1 MSFFKNIPYEL
12 VLGWRYTRAGRAT
25 RRNGFISFISGVS
38 MMGIGLGVA
47 ALIIVLSVMNGFQKE
62 VRDRMLGVVSH
73 IEVYAA
79 DGAAVADLPALL
91 ARLKAHPQVVGAAP
105 FITAQALLARG
116 EDMKG
121 VLVLDFGVPYQAP
134 GETVLSLLANAWP
147 PSLILGGLGVLI
159 GAPLGILLGM
169 AAALRRNSWI
179 DYVAS
184 ALSVIGLTIPVFVIS
199 MMLILVFAVWLNW
212 LPASGWGKPERWI
225 LPIIAYAAI
234 PLATYARYTRSAMLD
249 TLNRPFVT
257 ALRAK
262 GLSERRII
270 FQHVL
275 RNSAIPMVTVF
286 LPMFIGTA
294 TGSIFVEAM
303 FRVPGLGS
311 YFVSSI
317 TNRDY
322 PLEMALVLMVT
333 LATCLAYLISDIAY
347 AWLNPRIRLGDDSQ

>member
-1 MSFFKNIPYEL
+1 MIVYLIKRLLSIALTFFIVSL
-12 VLGWRYTRAGRAT
+12 VVFLMMHAVPGGPFDGNDMPVSEAVRAKL
-25 RRNGFISFISGVS
+25 
-38 MMGIGLGVA
+38 M
-47 ALIIVLSVMNGFQKE
+47 
-62 VRDRMLGVVSH
+62 
-73 IEVYAA
+73 
-79 DGAAVADLPALL
+79 
-91 ARLKAHPQVVGAAP
+91 ARLGLDQPLWVQYVNYMA
-105 FITAQALLARG
+105 
-116 EDMKG
+116 G
-121 VLVLDFGVPYQAP
+121 VFPGDFGVPYQSP
-134 GETVLSLLANAWP
+134 GETVVSLLAQAWL
-147 PSLILGGLGVLI
+147 PSLILGGSGVII
-159 GAPLGILLGM
+159 GATLGILIGM
-169 AAALRRNSWI
+169 AAALKRNSWI
-179 DYVAS
+179 DYLAS
-184 ALSVIGLTIPVFVIS
+184 ALSVLGLTIPVFVIA
-199 MMLILVFAVWLNW
+199 MLLILIFAVWLGW

-225 LPIIAYAAI
+225 LPIAAYAAI

-303 FRVPGLGS
+303 FRIPGLGS

-317 TNRDY
+317 ENRDY

-333 LATCLAYLISDIAY
+333 IGICFAYLISDIAY
-347 AWLNPRIRLGDDSQ
+347 AWLNPRIRLGDDGQ